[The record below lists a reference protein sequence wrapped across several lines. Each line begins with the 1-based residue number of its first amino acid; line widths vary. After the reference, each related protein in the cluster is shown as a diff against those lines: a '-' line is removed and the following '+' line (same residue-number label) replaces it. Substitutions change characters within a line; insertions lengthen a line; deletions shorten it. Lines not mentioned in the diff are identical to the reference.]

1 MHLNYINQKL
11 KEVIHVVSID
21 VLPRDDSDGGF
32 VLAALSLQQAKG
44 EQHGVHVFRSER
56 GTWTSKVHMLER
68 HQNGNMRM
76 YNIEKVIALADGE
89 L

>member
-1 MHLNYINQKL
+1 MHLDYINQKL
-11 KEVIHVVSID
+11 KEVIHVVSVD

-32 VLAALSLQQAKG
+32 VLAALSL
-44 EQHGVHVFRSER
+44 QHGVHVFRSER